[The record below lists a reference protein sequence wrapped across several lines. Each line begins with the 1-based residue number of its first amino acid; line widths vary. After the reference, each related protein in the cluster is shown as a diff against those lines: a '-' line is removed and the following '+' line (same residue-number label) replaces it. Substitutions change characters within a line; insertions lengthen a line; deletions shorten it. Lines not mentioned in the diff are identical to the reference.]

1 MLTRT
6 SITRAGAIAVIGLL
20 AVAACGGGS
29 SKSDGGSSGG
39 AATTSAPIT
48 VYFLNSQ
55 GSSTSVSA
63 PEGTWAA
70 QAAVDYIN
78 NEQGGVNGRKI
89 KLETC
94 FLDQT
99 PATET
104 KCANQAVAAK
114 PDVIVY
120 GNGSLDNIDSAI
132 AAKAGIPFTAY
143 YSASSVT
150 QQSDNAFVY
159 SDDVIGPTLS
169 AGVLAKQKGLSSL
182 SVIGLNFPIVTN
194 SWTVAKPTMEKLGLD
209 FRTEAVDYGV
219 ADQSP
224 QWEAVTSHKPGAI
237 LIEED
242 TADCVAAAKAKANLG
257 FDGPFFMAS
266 TCDTAAVRKAGGS
279 ALNGTLFIADD
290 SSADTGSPDVTT
302 YTTAIDKYSP
312 QIKRGGL
319 ELSVTTTN
327 QFQVIMNLYAVLKTV
342 KDPNTI
348 NPSTI
353 TAAFRAAKDLPVFM
367 GGGATFTCDGQQV
380 PNLPAECSLVQ
391 TYSSYADGKSTYVG
405 SLSADVIKALQ
416 S

>member
-1 MLTRT
+1 VT
-6 SITRAGAIAVIGLL
+6 S
-20 AVAACGGGS
+20 
-29 SKSDGGSSGG
+29 K
-39 AATTSAPIT
+39 PIN

-70 QAAVDYIN
+70 QAATDYIN
-78 NEQGGVNGRKI
+78 TDLGGVNGRKI

-104 KCANQAVAAK
+104 KCANQAVSAK

-120 GNGSLDNIDSAI
+120 GNGSLDNIDSTI

-143 YSASSVT
+143 YSASAPT
-150 QQSDNAFVY
+150 QKSDSAFVY
-159 SDDVIGPTLS
+159 SDDIIGPTLS
-169 AGVLAKQKGLSSL
+169 AAVLAKQKGLKSL

-194 SWTVAKPTMEKLGLD
+194 SWIAAKPTVEKLGLD
-209 FRTEAVDYGV
+209 FRTSAVNYGV

-224 QWEAVTSHKPGAI
+224 QWEAVTSHNPGAI

-242 TADCVAAAKAKANLG
+242 TADCVASAKAKASLG
-257 FDGPFFMAS
+257 FSGMFMMAS
-266 TCDTAAVRKAGGS
+266 TCDTAAVQKAGGS
-279 ALNGTLFIADD
+279 ALNGTIFIADD
-290 SSADTGSPDVTT
+290 SSTDAGSADVQT

-312 QIKRGGL
+312 QIKSNGL
-319 ELSVTTTN
+319 ELAVTTTN

-342 KDPNTI
+342 QDPNTI
-348 NPSTI
+348 DASTI
-353 TAAFRAAKDLPVFM
+353 TSAFKAAKDLPVFM
-367 GGGATFTCDGQQV
+367 GGGSSFTCDGNQV
-380 PNLPAECSLVQ
+380 PNLPALCSLVQ
-391 TYSSYADGKSTYVG
+391 TYGSYQNGKTTYVG
-405 SLSADVIKALQ
+405 SLSADIIKALQ